1 MTQYIF
7 PDCNTQDICL
17 IQSTTGAVNLVI
29 NGNLAAG
36 GIVPFINNGYS
47 RQVSFTSAN
56 NLSSASFAIHGMQN
70 GVAISESVTGPSNS
84 TVYSANVYDVVTAI
98 TSSGIVAGVSVGTGY
113 SGFFHLI
120 SPVYTG
126 IGGNLNYNFTLGST
140 FGTNVIGTTIYG
152 TLENIVNNGH
162 TYSSLISGNI
172 GTLYSIKAFGNEAAY
187 MYTTNTTLYAYI
199 LIQLTG
205 SSSTIGNT
213 TTLTFLQ
220 VT

>member
-17 IQSTTGAVNLVI
+17 IQSTTGAVSLVI
-29 NGNLAAG
+29 NGNLATG
-36 GIVPFINNGYS
+36 GVVPFINNGYS
-47 RQVSFTSAN
+47 RQVSFTSTN
-56 NLSSASFAIHGMQN
+56 NLSAASFTISGLQN
-70 GVAISESVTGPSNS
+70 GVSISEVVTGPNNN
-84 TVYSANVYDVVTAI
+84 TVYSTLIYDVVSSIVA
-98 TSSGIVAGVSVGTGY
+98 SAAVSGISIGSGHD
-113 SGFFHLI
+113 GFFKII

-126 IGGNLNYNFTLGST
+126 LGGNLNYNFTLGST

-152 TLENIVNNGH
+152 SLANIVNNGS
-162 TYSSLISGNI
+162 TFANLITNNV
-172 GTLYSIKAFGNEAAY
+172 GTLYQIKAFGNQAAY
-187 MYTTNTTLYAYI
+187 IYTTNTTLYAYI

-205 SSSTIGNT
+205 STSTIGNS

>member
-17 IQSTTGAVNLVI
+17 IQSTTGAVSLVI
-29 NGNLAAG
+29 NGNLASG

-56 NLSSASFAIHGMQN
+56 NLSAASFTITGLQN
-70 GVAISESVTGPSNS
+70 GVSISEVVTGPNNN
-84 TVYSANVYDVVTAI
+84 TVYSTNIYDVV
-98 TSSGIVAGVSVGTGY
+98 SSIVSSAIVAGVSVGSGF
-113 SGFFHLI
+113 SGFFKII
-120 SPVYTG
+120 SPVFTG
-126 IGGNLNYNFTLGST
+126 LGGNLNYNFTLGST
-140 FGTNVIGTTIYG
+140 FSTNVIGTTIYG
-152 TLENIVNNGH
+152 SLVNIINNGS
-162 TYSSLISGNI
+162 TFANLITNNV
-172 GTLYSIKAFGNEAAY
+172 GTLYQIKAFGNEDAY
-187 MYTTNTTLYAYI
+187 MFPNNNILYAYI

-205 SSSTIGNT
+205 SSSTIGNS

>member
-1 MTQYIF
+1 VTQYLF

-17 IQSTTGAVNLVI
+17 IQSTTGAVSLVI
-29 NGNLAAG
+29 NGNLASG

-56 NLSSASFAIHGMQN
+56 NLSGSSFTINGLQN
-70 GVAISESVTGPSNS
+70 GVVVSEVVTGPNNN
-84 TVYSANVYDVVTAI
+84 TVYSTNVYDVVSSIVA
-98 TSSGIVAGVSVGTGY
+98 SGIVAGVSVGSGF
-113 SGFFHLI
+113 SGFFKI
-120 SPVYTG
+120 VSPIYTG

-140 FGTNVIGTTIYG
+140 FGTNVIGTTVYG
-152 TLENIVNNGH
+152 SLVNIINNGS
-162 TYSSLISGNI
+162 TFSNLITNNV
-172 GTLYSIKAFGNEAAY
+172 GTLYQIKAFGNQAAY
-187 MYTTNTTLYAYI
+187 IYTANTTLYAYI

-205 SSSTIGNT
+205 SSSTIGNS